1 MPPRRPTPPRPRPS
15 RAVQPPAVGAAVLHW
30 KGWLVAPPDALH
42 AVPASLAAGREPA
55 RVAILAS
62 RAIQEAVALGLAHAN
77 SGPRGLAL
85 AQSAAGIAEAARE
98 LMRRLDIPP
107 DAACDFSGA
116 TAMPPQLELSGL
128 RALEPAAAVIG
139 DLPRD
144 LAEHLVHALFLPDR
158 ATLPTEGF
166 AQSLL
171 LGTAPRTLGLIAR
184 LADALAEQGREQ
196 AASPGGRG
204 RNADPFR
211 EALFT
216 HLAGAHRAAFGLA
229 PVAAEKA
236 RGVFGWSVGWAAH
249 VLAAAARR
257 FPDVAGRADM
267 MPAGAWLADAAALSP
282 RRLATLLRA
291 GEAAWRAAHPASP

>member
-1 MPPRRPTPPRPRPS
+1 MPPRRTSSRPRPS

-30 KGWLVAPPDALH
+30 KGWLIAPPDALH
-42 AVPASLAAGREPA
+42 AVPPSLAAGRDAA

-62 RAIQEAVALGLAHAN
+62 RAVQEAVALGLAHAN

-85 AQSAAGIAEAARE
+85 AQSGAGIAEAARE

-116 TAMPPQLELSGL
+116 TAMPLAIELAGL
-128 RALEPAAAVIG
+128 RALEQAGAVIAT
-139 DLPRD
+139 LPRD
-144 LAEHLVHALFLPDR
+144 LAEHLARALFLDER
-158 ATLPTEGF
+158 ATLPTEGL

-171 LGTAPRTLGLIAR
+171 LGAAPRVLGLIAR

-257 FPDVAGRADM
+257 FPEVAGRADM
-267 MPAGAWLADAAALSP
+267 MPAGTWLADAAALSP